1 MPFLTHRERKL
12 HYVESGAGEPV
23 LLVHG
28 FTNAGMAWMQQIAAL
43 TFAGYR
49 AIAPDLRGHGQSEA
63 ATGVTTVEDFADDLI
78 ALLDHLGVERA
89 HVCGL
94 SLGGMIV
101 LQMAL
106 DHPQRVGALVVA
118 NSQASFAMPELG
130 PVVDG
135 WLAMFAQP
143 EGPLKRFQAT
153 WPAMLNEA
161 FRESK
166 AGQGVY
172 ESWCELARRTSGA
185 SLSQV
190 ALGMRRFDVGERLAE
205 IAQPALVI
213 AGSEDKLFPP
223 ETVRAISDAMPNARY
238 ALIEGAAHIS
248 SLDSPA
254 EFNRLLLGA
263 LAGH

>member
-1 MPFLTHRERKL
+1 MSFLTHRERKL
-12 HYVESGAGEPV
+12 HYVDSGAGEPV

-49 AIAPDLRGHGQSEA
+49 AIVPDLRGHGQSQA
-63 ATGVTTVEDFADDLI
+63 ATDVTTVEDFTDDLI

-94 SLGGMIV
+94 SLGGMIA

-143 EGPLKRFQAT
+143 DGPLKRFQAT

-161 FRESK
+161 FRTSA
-166 AGQGVY
+166 AGQGAY
-172 ESWCELARRTSGA
+172 ESWCELARRASGA

-190 ALGMRRFDVGERLAE
+190 ALGMRRFDVRERLAQ
-205 IAQPALVI
+205 ITLPALVI

-223 ETVRAISDAMPNARY
+223 DTVRAVSDAMPNARY
-238 ALIEGAAHIS
+238 ALIEGGAHIS
-248 SLDSPA
+248 SLDSPG

-263 LAGH
+263 LAGR